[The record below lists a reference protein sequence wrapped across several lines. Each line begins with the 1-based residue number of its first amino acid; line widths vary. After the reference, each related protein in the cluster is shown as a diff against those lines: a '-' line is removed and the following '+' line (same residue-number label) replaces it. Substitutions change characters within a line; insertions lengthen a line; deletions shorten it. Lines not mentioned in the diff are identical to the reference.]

1 MMKTS
6 RFKIDIQTT
15 LAPLILWGYRRIQWA
30 LQMIR
35 AFPHTVVREIQRPST
50 QYRIALVLVAVLT
63 LFLSWSLALPPTE
76 IIRGKFL

>member
-6 RFKIDIQTT
+6 HFKIRIRTT
-15 LAPLILWGYRRIQWA
+15 LAPLILWGCRQIQWA
-30 LQMIR
+30 VQMVR
-35 AFPHTVVREIQRPST
+35 TFPHVVVREIQRPST